1 MLSRIVKLVG
11 REDSRPLTNDA
22 PVQSDVVFQPS
33 VAFSLQQPGQADVLT
48 PVLFASGIELE
59 VFHKCSALAE
69 ALARRMPDIV
79 FLDVTHETNESIE
92 ALFALAK
99 VKYASAVQLIFD
111 YGLPLIDC
119 IKQTGQCLELQMLPP
134 LARPF
139 DDTALITL
147 LESEGLR
154 LPETG
159 TSSVSLDEVMRSGWL
174 EFWYQPKIAL
184 AKKQIVGIEAFA
196 RVRHPQRGVLSP
208 GSFLKGAETR
218 VLNTLNERALVSALR
233 TAHKIAKMK
242 VVSPRPA
249 VNVSLEALEAIP
261 IRDIIQHHR
270 AGVKNWPGL
279 LFDVTE
285 EQVARD
291 IPFIRNMIAGLTDVG
306 VNLAIDDFGSGRLSL
321 PQLRELPFAEL
332 KLNRRFVA
340 DCGTNPTKAM
350 ICKNVIDMVHSVGN
364 VVVAIGVER
373 ADDLYALQRMGCDI
387 GQGFLFGAPMPND
400 LFLSTLQERVAKAEQ
415 DAIW

>member
-11 REDSRPLTNDA
+11 RDGSRLPPNDVSA
-22 PVQSDVVFQPS
+22 PSDVVFQSS
-33 VAFSLQQPGQADVLT
+33 VAFSLQRSGGADPLA
-48 PVLFASGIELE
+48 PVLSASGIELE
-59 VFHKCSALAE
+59 AFQKCSVLVE

-79 FLDVTHETNESIE
+79 FLDVTYETDEVIE
-92 ALFALAK
+92 VLFALAK
-99 VKYASAVQLIFD
+99 AKYASAVQLIFD

-119 IKQTGQCLELQMLPP
+119 VKHTGQCLGLQMLPP

-139 DDTALITL
+139 DDTALTAL
-147 LESEGLR
+147 LEGEGLR
-154 LPETG
+154 LPQEG
-159 TSSVSLDEVMRSGWL
+159 ASSVSLDEVMRSGWL

-184 AKKQIVGIEAFA
+184 ARKQIVGIEALA

-233 TAHKIAKMK
+233 TATKIAKMK
-242 VVSPRPA
+242 VVSPRPS
-249 VNVSLEALEAIP
+249 VNVSLEALDAIP
-261 IRDIIQHHR
+261 VRDIIQHHR

-285 EQVARD
+285 EQIVRD
-291 IPFIRNMIAGLTDVG
+291 IPFIRNMISGLADVG

-350 ICKNVIDMVHSVGN
+350 ICKNVIDLVHSIGN
-364 VVVAIGVER
+364 VVVAVGVER
-373 ADDLYALQRMGCDI
+373 VDDLYALQRMGCDI
-387 GQGFLFGAPMPND
+387 GQGFLFGAPMPNE
-400 LFLSTLQERVAKAEQ
+400 LFLSTLQERAAKAEQ
-415 DAIW
+415 DAVW